1 MKGIK
6 TRDSGRVGLSLFHI
20 YFLAGCL
27 GPVLP
32 ILPVAS
38 KTTTT
43 QKKRSGCLDDAATA
57 IANARRLIDAV
68 PAVVISR
75 R

>member
-38 KTTTT
+38 KTTDNPKET
-43 QKKRSGCLDDAATA
+43 KRVPGRRGDRYCQRAAF
-57 IANARRLIDAV
+57 D
-68 PAVVISR
+68 
-75 R
+75 